1 MSRQVRSRGS
11 GPCRKRL
18 QRLFFVALLVWCSHT
33 QAASVEDLDPYQEWS
48 IKTFTIAGNERF
60 STDQLRGELVTTTRP
75 WYTPWRSHPRFDPV
89 TFKTDLERLARFYR
103 AQGYYDAQVSY
114 NLEAQEADQ
123 LVTVCI
129 TIEEREPVQVT
140 QVTFEVSDEPELA
153 PALADLRPSLPLT
166 AGSAFTEEHY
176 QETEAKIKEFF
187 LEQHRGRVKVE
198 RKATIVLEQRAA
210 QVQYVVEAG
219 PPTVFGQTQV
229 EGTVQVAPEIVSR
242 EFTYKPGEPFSATA
256 IAESRKN
263 LLKLDL
269 FSAVRFL
276 EEESAADPT
285 AIPMRVRVDEKPFH
299 EWQAGIGYG
308 TEDQVRGQV
317 RWRHNNWFGGGRQLD
332 VQVKASSR
340 LRDIEVN
347 FLQPHAFGRQNR
359 FSLTFSP
366 QQLDEPSYLLN
377 GTRLQPRFQR
387 DFTPTLSG
395 FLAYRLEYDKLSNVS
410 PSTIRALPEFQRKGV
425 LSGFSVGLVRNTV
438 DDPFNP
444 TRGAVIAFSAEQVG
458 GVLGGDFNFLKFQ
471 GEAKGYHLITPRTV
485 LAARIKLGFAD
496 PFANGNEVPLFER
509 FYAGG
514 VNSVRGYGRYRL
526 GPLSASDDPVG
537 GRSLIEGSLE
547 VRRQLLEKI
556 GGTLFLDF
564 GQVSLHS
571 FAVPVGDL
579 KYSVGFGV
587 LYTTPVG
594 PVLLALGFPF
604 DPPHG
609 DQPWQVNFSIGH
621 IF

>member
-1 MSRQVRSRGS
+1 MSRQVGSRGS
-11 GPCRKRL
+11 GLGMKRL
-18 QRLFFVALLVWCSHT
+18 QRLFFIGLLLWCSHVY
-33 QAASVEDLDPYQEWS
+33 AANIENLDPYQEWQ
-48 IKTFTIAGNERF
+48 IKTLTIAGNERF
-60 STDQLRGELVTTTRP
+60 STDQLRGELLTITRP
-75 WYTPWRSHPRFDPV
+75 WYTPWRPYPRFDPV
-89 TFKTDLERLARFYR
+89 TFKTDLERLTRFYR
-103 AQGYYDAQVSY
+103 AQGDYDARVSY
-114 NLEAQEADQ
+114 SLDVQEIDQ
-123 LVTVCI
+123 LVTACV
-129 TIEEREPVQVT
+129 TIEEGEPVQVT
-140 QVTFEVSDEPELA
+140 QVTFAVSDNPDLTPTLEA
-153 PALADLRPSLPLT
+153 LRPSLPLT
-166 AGSAFTEEHY
+166 EGSVFSEEGY
-176 QETEAKIKEFF
+176 QETETKIKEFF

-198 RKATIVLEQRAA
+198 RKATIILDQHTA
-210 QVQYVVEAG
+210 QVRYVVEAG
-219 PPTVFGQTQV
+219 PLTVFGETQV

-242 EFTYKPGEPFSATA
+242 EFIYKPGEPFSATA

-269 FSAVRFL
+269 FSSVRFL

-285 AIPMRVRVDEKPFH
+285 IIPMRVRVDEKLFH

-308 TEDQVRGQV
+308 TEDQLRGQV
-317 RWRHNNWFGGGRQLD
+317 RWQHHNWFGDGRRLD

-340 LRDIEVN
+340 IRDIEVS

-359 FSLTFSP
+359 FSLTFRP

-395 FLAYRLEYDKLSNVS
+395 FVAYRLEYDQLSHVS
-410 PSTIRALPEFQRKGV
+410 PSTIHALREFQRKGA
-425 LSGFSVGLVRNTV
+425 LAGFSVGLVRNTA
-438 DDPFNP
+438 DDPLNP
-444 TRGAVIAFSAEQVG
+444 TRGAVVAFSAEQVG

-471 GEAKGYHLITPRTV
+471 GEAKGYHLIAPRTV
-485 LAARIKLGFAD
+485 LAARFKLSFAD
-496 PFANGNEVPLFER
+496 PFGDSNEVPLFER

-526 GPLSASDDPVG
+526 GPLSAADDPVG

-547 VRRQLLEKI
+547 VRRQFLEKI

-571 FAVPVGDL
+571 FDVPVGDL

-609 DQPWQVNFSIGH
+609 DQPWQVHFSIGQ
-621 IF
+621 FF

>member
-1 MSRQVRSRGS
+1 MSRQVGSRGS
-11 GPCRKRL
+11 GLGMKRL
-18 QRLFFVALLVWCSHT
+18 QRLFFIALLLWCSHVY
-33 QAASVEDLDPYQEWS
+33 AANIEDLDPYQEWQ
-48 IKTFTIAGNERF
+48 IKTLTIAGNERF
-60 STDQLRGELVTTTRP
+60 STDQLRGELLTITRP
-75 WYTPWRSHPRFDPV
+75 CYTPWRPHPRFDPV
-89 TFKTDLERLARFYR
+89 TFKTDLERLTRFYR
-103 AQGYYDAQVSY
+103 AQGYYDARVSY
-114 NLEAQEADQ
+114 SLDVQEIDQ
-123 LVTVCI
+123 LVTACV
-129 TIEEREPVQVT
+129 TIEEGEPVQVT
-140 QVTFEVSDEPELA
+140 QVTFAVSDNPDLTPTLEA
-153 PALADLRPSLPLT
+153 LRPALPLT
-166 AGSAFTEEHY
+166 EGSVFSEEGY
-176 QETEAKIKEFF
+176 QETEAKIKAFF

-198 RKATIVLEQRAA
+198 RKATIILDHRAA
-210 QVQYVVEAG
+210 QVRYVVEAG
-219 PPTVFGQTQV
+219 PSTVFGETRV
-229 EGTVQVAPEIVSR
+229 EGTAQVAPEIVSR
-242 EFTYKPGEPFSATA
+242 EFIYKPGEPFSATA

-269 FSAVRFL
+269 FSSVRFL

-285 AIPMRVRVDEKPFH
+285 IIPMRVRVDEKPFH

-317 RWRHNNWFGGGRQLD
+317 RWQHHNWFGDGRRLD

-340 LRDIEVN
+340 IRDIEVS
-347 FLQPHAFGRQNR
+347 FLQPHTFGRQNH
-359 FSLTFSP
+359 FSLTFRP
-366 QQLDEPSYLLN
+366 QQLDESTYLLN

-395 FLAYRLEYDKLSNVS
+395 FVAYRLEYDQLSHVS
-410 PSTIRALPEFQRKGV
+410 PSTVHALREFQRKGA
-425 LSGFSVGLVRNTV
+425 LSGFSVGLVRNTA
-438 DDPFNP
+438 DDPLNP
-444 TRGAVIAFSAEQVG
+444 TRGAVVAFSAEQVG
-458 GVLGGDFNFLKFQ
+458 GGLGGDFNFMKLQ
-471 GEAKGYHLITPRTV
+471 GEAKGYHQIVPRTV
-485 LAARIKLGFAD
+485 LAARFKLGFAD
-496 PFANGNEVPLFER
+496 PFDNSNEVPLFER

-526 GPLSASDDPVG
+526 GPLSAADDPVG

-547 VRRQLLEKI
+547 VRRQFLEKI

-571 FAVPVGDL
+571 FDVPVGDL

-609 DQPWQVNFSIGH
+609 DQPWQVHFSIGQ
-621 IF
+621 FF